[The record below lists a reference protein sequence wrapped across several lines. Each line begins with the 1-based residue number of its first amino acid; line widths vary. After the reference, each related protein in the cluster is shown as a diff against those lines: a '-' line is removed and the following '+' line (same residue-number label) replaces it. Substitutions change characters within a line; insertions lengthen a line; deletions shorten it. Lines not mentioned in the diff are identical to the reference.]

1 MRIDL
6 DFRDESLSTTSFR
19 ISSEKNWERQYIAFW
34 KFNPLALRVL
44 SLYPFMG
51 TPRKATGRGRGR
63 GGCPN
68 PFPLAAG
75 IFELLRHY
83 VPPPL
88 SYVCAQGRRLI
99 PFCFPILP
107 SLCVPS
113 PYILFGDIYSIGL
126 RETVR
131 EEFPLCRIILES
143 CIYPSPLCGVS
154 RIGET
159 PKKQWFLRRG
169 VGIYKD
175 NPL

>member
-1 MRIDL
+1 MNLCRQPHSGYLRRRIEKDNIL
-6 DFRDESLSTTSFR
+6 LFESLIPSPCGYSPC
-19 ISSEKNWERQYIAFW
+19 IPLWEHPV
-34 KFNPLALRVL
+34 KLRD
-44 SLYPFMG
+44 
-51 TPRKATGRGRGR
+51 TA

-107 SLCVPS
+107 SLCVSS

-131 EEFPLCRIILES
+131 EEFPLCRIILENEMEIVFTLLP
-143 CIYPSPLCGVS
+143 CVALAV
-154 RIGET
+154 
-159 PKKQWFLRRG
+159 
-169 VGIYKD
+169 
-175 NPL
+175 

>member
-1 MRIDL
+1 
-6 DFRDESLSTTSFR
+6 
-19 ISSEKNWERQYIAFW
+19 
-34 KFNPLALRVL
+34 
-44 SLYPFMG
+44 MG
-51 TPRKATGRGRGR
+51 TPRKATGHGRGR

-99 PFCFPILP
+99 PFGFPILP
-107 SLCVPS
+107 SLCVSS

-131 EEFPLCRIILES
+131 EEFPLCRIILENEMEIVFTLLP
-143 CIYPSPLCGVS
+143 CVALAV
-154 RIGET
+154 
-159 PKKQWFLRRG
+159 
-169 VGIYKD
+169 
-175 NPL
+175 